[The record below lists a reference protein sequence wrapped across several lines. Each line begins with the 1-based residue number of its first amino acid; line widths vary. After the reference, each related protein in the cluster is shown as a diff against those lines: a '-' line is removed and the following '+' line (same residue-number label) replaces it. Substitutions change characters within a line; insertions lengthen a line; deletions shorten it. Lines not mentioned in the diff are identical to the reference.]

1 MNNEQNSPQQKSI
14 MNSDVSLSV
23 VNSEIATPLY
33 IQIRDLLQ
41 SGIQSGYYPVHN
53 RLPSERELAERF
65 KVSRMTVT
73 KALKELEQ
81 QGWVYTQIGKGTF
94 VASRQKIDQ
103 TLETLTSFTED
114 MATQGKKV
122 SSRVIK
128 MGIELAEEYEANQ
141 LKIIPG
147 TRLFVLERFRL
158 ADDEIISLECTF
170 IPYAL
175 CPDIEKH
182 HDFSQVS
189 LYQILRQKYFFN
201 LSVAQQTVEARR
213 PTEEET
219 EKLQI
224 GTTDPV
230 LSFTRTTLNPLSK
243 PVEFVKSVYLGDR
256 YKLRIMLKP
265 SAQNVLAQ
273 EQE

>member
-1 MNNEQNSPQQKSI
+1 MEF
-14 MNSDVSLSV
+14 SLDT
-23 VNSEIATPLY
+23 ILY
-33 IQIRDLLQ
+33 I
-41 SGIQSGYYPVHN
+41 H

-147 TRLFVLERFRL
+147 TRLFVLERFR
-158 ADDEIISLECTF
+158 
-170 IPYAL
+170 
-175 CPDIEKH
+175 
-182 HDFSQVS
+182 FS
-189 LYQILRQKYFFN
+189 R
-201 LSVAQQTVEARR
+201 
-213 PTEEET
+213 
-219 EKLQI
+219 
-224 GTTDPV
+224 
-230 LSFTRTTLNPLSK
+230 
-243 PVEFVKSVYLGDR
+243 
-256 YKLRIMLKP
+256 
-265 SAQNVLAQ
+265 
-273 EQE
+273 

>member
-1 MNNEQNSPQQKSI
+1 MNIEQNTTPLNSI
-14 MNSDVSLSV
+14 TNFEDSLSE
-23 VNSEIATPLY
+23 VNPELATPLY
-33 IQIRDLLQ
+33 IQIREHFQ
-41 SGIQSGYYPVHN
+41 SGIQAEHYPVHT
-53 RLPSERELAERF
+53 RLPSERQLAERF

-81 QGWVYTQIGKGTF
+81 QGLVYTQTGKGTF

-114 MATQGKKV
+114 MADQGKKV
-122 SSRVIK
+122 TSRVIK
-128 MGIELAEEYEANQ
+128 MGIEQAEEFEANK
-141 LKIIPG
+141 LKVSPG

-175 CPDIEKH
+175 CPDIDKNY
-182 HDFSQVS
+182 DFTKES
-189 LYQILRQKYFFN
+189 LYKILRQKYFFN
-201 LSVAQQTVEARR
+201 LSFAQQTVEARR

-224 GTTDPV
+224 DTTDPV

-265 SAQNVLAQ
+265 SAQNILAQ
-273 EQE
+273 ELE

>member
-1 MNNEQNSPQQKSI
+1 M
-14 MNSDVSLSV
+14 
-23 VNSEIATPLY
+23 
-33 IQIRDLLQ
+33 
-41 SGIQSGYYPVHN
+41 
-53 RLPSERELAERF
+53 
-65 KVSRMTVT
+65 
-73 KALKELEQ
+73 
-81 QGWVYTQIGKGTF
+81 
-94 VASRQKIDQ
+94 ASRQKIDQ

-114 MATQGKKV
+114 MADQGKKV
-122 SSRVIK
+122 TSRVIK
-128 MGIELAEEYEANQ
+128 MGIEQAEEFEANK
-141 LKIIPG
+141 LKVSPG

-175 CPDIEKH
+175 CPDIDKNY
-182 HDFSQVS
+182 DFTKES

-224 GTTDPV
+224 DTTDPV

-265 SAQNVLAQ
+265 SAQNILAQ
-273 EQE
+273 ELE

>member
-1 MNNEQNSPQQKSI
+1 MNNEQKTPQQNSI

-33 IQIRDLLQ
+33 IQIRDLIQ
-41 SGIQSGYYPVHN
+41 SGIQSEYYPVHN

-65 KVSRMTVT
+65 MVSRMTVT

-81 QGWVYTQIGKGTF
+81 QSWVYTQIGKGTF

-114 MATQGKKV
+114 MATQGKKS

-128 MGIELAEEYEANQ
+128 MGVELAKEYEANR
-141 LKIIPG
+141 LKISPG
-147 TRLFVLERFRL
+147 TRLFVLERSRL

-175 CPDIEKH
+175 CPDIEKD
-182 HDFSQVS
+182 HDFSQES
-189 LYQILRQKYFFN
+189 LYQILRQKYFFK
-201 LSVAQQTVEARR
+201 LSVAQQTVEARL
-213 PTEEET
+213 PSEEEI

-224 GTTDPV
+224 GPTEPV
-230 LSFTRTTLNPLSK
+230 LSFTRTTFDSQSK
-243 PVEFVKSVYLGDR
+243 PVEFVNSVYLGDR

-265 SAQNVLAQ
+265 SAQNILSQ
-273 EQE
+273 ER

>member
-1 MNNEQNSPQQKSI
+1 MNNKQNSPQQKSI
-14 MNSDVSLSV
+14 MSSDVSLSV

-33 IQIRDLLQ
+33 IQIRDLLH

-175 CPDIEKH
+175 CPDIEKA
-182 HDFSQVS
+182 HDFSQES
-189 LYQILRQKYFFN
+189 LYQILRQKYFFK
-201 LSVAQQTVEARR
+201 LSVAQQTVEARL
-213 PTEEET
+213 PSEEEI

-224 GTTDPV
+224 GPTDPV
-230 LSFTRTTLNPLSK
+230 LSFTRTTFDFQSK

-265 SAQNVLAQ
+265 SAQNILSQ
-273 EQE
+273 ER